1 MTKNHKNRLDNR
13 YNTDNRN
20 RISIFKILREQKK
33 LNRDR
38 NRNKKIDKIYQTIQ
52 EEGI

>member
-1 MTKNHKNRLDNR
+1 MTKKHKNSLDNR

-20 RISIFKILREQKK
+20 KISIFKSLREQKK

-38 NRNKKIDKIYQTIQ
+38 NRNKKRDKIYPTIQ